1 MDKLNIL
8 LVEDNPDDQLLAIR
22 AFEQVDKKNK
32 VVVVEDGEQALD
44 YLYGQE
50 ATGAQTDRASRLGI
64 ILLDIKLPKLNGL
77 EVLKAVRQHPETQWM
92 PVIMFTSSDE
102 PAEMLEA
109 YRLGANSYI
118 KKPLDYKQF
127 VNQMDVLAKYWLK
140 LNKVP
145 GECLNS

>member
-1 MDKLNIL
+1 MEKLNIL

-22 AFEQVDKKNK
+22 AFEQVDRKNK

-44 YLYGQE
+44 YLYGTQKE
-50 ATGAQTDRASRLGI
+50 GAGNERASRLGV

-127 VNQMDVLAKYWLK
+127 VMKMEVLAKYWLK
-140 LNKVP
+140 LNRVP
-145 GECLNS
+145 GESLNG

>member
-1 MDKLNIL
+1 MEPKGRCRQRAC
-8 LVEDNPDDQLLAIR
+8 LV
-22 AFEQVDKKNK
+22 
-32 VVVVEDGEQALD
+32 
-44 YLYGQE
+44 
-50 ATGAQTDRASRLGI
+50 LGV

-118 KKPLDYKQF
+118 KSRSIISNLM
-127 VNQMDVLAKYWLK
+127 QMEVLAKYWLK
-140 LNKVP
+140 LNRVP
-145 GECLNS
+145 GESLNG